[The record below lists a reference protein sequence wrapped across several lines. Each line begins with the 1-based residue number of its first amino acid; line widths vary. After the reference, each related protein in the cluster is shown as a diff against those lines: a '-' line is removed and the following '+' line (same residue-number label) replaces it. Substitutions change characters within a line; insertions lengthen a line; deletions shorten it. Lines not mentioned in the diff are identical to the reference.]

1 MKALKKAPLYLIF
14 AAMPLIT
21 MALISL
27 IFRIDP
33 RNTVLVA
40 GDEITWYSLVRSVV
54 AFGRPLGYY
63 GYAGS
68 HAAYGTFS
76 TWGPAQVYAMS
87 LIPRITGMTMQSPI
101 LTNVVYACAANL
113 LFVLFT
119 QPEVKSALRLILISF
134 LTYVSFQFIFTGM
147 SETTRF
153 SMGIILT
160 GILWY
165 LWKNAS
171 KGKIFYGFILYVLA
185 PLLILAFSACYIL
198 FTIAV
203 PVWFL
208 CLSARLGRK
217 KKKKFLFWFFYWILA
232 VILSA
237 LIVAGMYFFRS
248 KVIAPY
254 ISSTTG
260 DFIAAFRQGL
270 RPGLDYARGLLI
282 RAWNNLNPL
291 ALYRMRGE
299 HHGFYTLTLF
309 FYYAVILL
317 SLIRMLLCIGKK
329 YKHRDCFAQ
338 YLTSFLLLTSFLFAF
353 IFLYTTEPASMIR
366 GLNIA
371 FVPALYLLCLGEKDS
386 IITYRLAIILLIG
399 MYSFGINFSETA
411 IPGRY
416 DAAAAAR
423 IEEVENTLSR
433 YIVLDPQADPSENT
447 VQLYGD
453 LTPSLMGLP
462 AGAGINAMLW
472 LNVVEP
478 EYRYALLNLESPGGR
493 DMETTTLLLTDR
505 GYKELYNDGAL
516 AVYANR

>member
-1 MKALKKAPLYLIF
+1 MKALKKIPLYILF

-40 GDEITWYSLVRSVV
+40 GDEITWYSLIRSVC

-87 LIPRITGMTMQSPI
+87 LLPAFTGMTLQSQI

-113 LFVLFT
+113 IFVLFT
-119 QPEVKSALRLILISF
+119 QPEVKSALKLILISF

-165 LWKNAS
+165 LWKNAA
-171 KGKIFYGFILYVLA
+171 KGKVFYSIVLFVLA
-185 PLLILAFSACYIL
+185 PVLILAFSACYIL
-198 FTIAV
+198 FTITV

-208 CLSARLGRK
+208 CLAARMAHK
-217 KKKKFLFWFFYWILA
+217 KKRNFGFLILYRLLA
-232 VILSA
+232 VLFSA
-237 LIVAGMYFFRS
+237 AIVAGMYFLRS
-248 KVIAPY
+248 KLIAPY
-254 ISSTTG
+254 LSSTTG
-260 DFIAAFRQGL
+260 DFIAAFRTDFQTGL
-270 RPGLDYARGLLI
+270 SYAAGLL
-282 RAWNNLNPL
+282 RSAWDSLNPA
-291 ALYRMRGE
+291 ALFAMRSE
-299 HHGFYTLTLF
+299 HHGFYMFTMF

-317 SLIRMLLCIGKK
+317 CLIRMILCISKS

-338 YLTSFLLLTSFLFAF
+338 YLTCFLLLVSFLFAF
-353 IFLYTTEPASMIR
+353 IFLYTTEPVSMIR

-371 FVPALYLLCLGEKDS
+371 FVPALYLLCLGEEDS
-386 IITYRLAIILLIG
+386 IITFRLAILLLIG
-399 MYSFGINFSETA
+399 IFSFGLNFAETA
-411 IPGRY
+411 VPGRY
-416 DAAAAAR
+416 DPAAPAR
-423 IEEVENTLSR
+423 IEETEKLLSQ
-433 YIVLDPQADPSENT
+433 YIVLDPEADPAENT
-447 VQLYGD
+447 VQLYGE
-453 LTPSLMGLP
+453 LTTPLMGLP
-462 AGAGINAMLW
+462 AGTGINAMLW

-478 EYRYALLNLESPGGR
+478 EYKYALLNLESPGTR
-493 DMETTTLLLTDR
+493 DMETTMHMLTDK
-505 GYKELYNDGAL
+505 GYKELYKDDSWAI
-516 AVYANR
+516 YSNR